1 MTEPSHKSP
10 LFPLGTVLMPNGP
23 IMLRIFE
30 PRYLDMVTRC
40 MREDEGFVVTLINK
54 GSETGK
60 TQFRDVGTLAKI
72 VDWHQYDDG
81 VLGIT
86 ALGQQRVRIKTR
98 DRQADGLNIGEV
110 EIIPDDPVTPLPE
123 DFGYLVRLLEQL
135 IEQLGEQ
142 YSMVDVNYGDAGWVG
157 SRLAEILPMPNDHKQ
172 TCLEMLEPLGRLEVV
187 AAAVKEMTRR
197 EN

>member
-1 MTEPSHKSP
+1 LH
-10 LFPLGTVLMPNGP
+10 
-23 IMLRIFE
+23 IFE

-40 MREDEGFVVTLINK
+40 MREDTGFVVTLIK
-54 GSETGK
+54 QGSETGK
-60 TQFRDVGTLAKI
+60 AAFHDIGTLAKI

-86 ALGQQRVRIKTR
+86 ALGQQRVHIVSS
-98 DRQADGLNIGEV
+98 DRQTDGLNVGEV
-110 EIIPDDPVTPLPE
+110 EIVPDDPALPLPE
-123 DFGYLVRLLEQL
+123 EYAYLVRLLEQL

-142 YSMVDVNYGDAGWVG
+142 YAKVDVNYGDAGWVG
-157 SRLAEILPMPNDHKQ
+157 AQLAEILPMPNERKQ
-172 TCLEMLEPLGRLEVV
+172 TCLEIREPLSRLEVV

>member
-1 MTEPSHKSP
+1 MSDAIEQRP

-40 MREDEGFVVTLINK
+40 MREDTGFVVTLIK
-54 GSETGK
+54 QGSETSK
-60 TQFRDVGTLAKI
+60 AAFHDIGTLAKI

-86 ALGQQRVRIKTR
+86 ALGQQRVHIVSA
-98 DRQADGLNIGEV
+98 DRQTDGLNVGEV
-110 EIIPDDPVTPLPE
+110 ETVPDDPSLPLPE
-123 DFGYLVRLLEQL
+123 EYAYLVRLLEQL

-142 YSMVDVNYGDAGWVG
+142 YAKVDVNYDDAGWVG
-157 SRLAEILPMPNDHKQ
+157 ARLAEILPMSNEHKQ
-172 TCLEMLEPLGRLEVV
+172 TCLEIREPLSRLEIV